1 MNISTKVRSRLYRYS
16 LWRRCR
22 VAHGSAPHHPLEAF
36 GRVCAVATP
45 ITSVLISLANALYD
59 RDFRAEGRHLGVLG
73 WDGLTAEQILGQV
86 G

>member
-1 MNISTKVRSRLYRYS
+1 M
-16 LWRRCR
+16 
-22 VAHGSAPHHPLEAF
+22 
-36 GRVCAVATP
+36 CAVATP